1 MPASSLSPPA
11 DTAPVSGLDLA
22 LVRGQLL
29 ARRALEIA
37 AAGGHN
43 LLLVGPPGSGKTLL
57 ARCLPGILPA
67 LRPDEALEASA
78 IHSAAGLLSEG
89 LLASRPFRSPHHTA
103 SQPALVGGGAI
114 PRPGEISLAHNGV
127 LFLDELPEF
136 RRASLEALRQPL
148 EEGHVTLSRARGS
161 LRLPARF
168 QLVAAMNPCPCGA
181 VGGRC
186 SCTATQ
192 ARAYA
197 RRISGPLLDRID
209 LRVEVGA
216 VSYAELTAG
225 RGEPSA
231 AVRARVEQARA
242 RQLEPGGR
250 GRSGSINARLSG
262 EALRRLAVP
271 DARGRALLAGA
282 VDRLSVSARGH
293 DRILRLARTLAD
305 LESKDLD

>member
-1 MPASSLSPPA
+1 
-11 DTAPVSGLDLA
+11 
-22 LVRGQLL
+22 
-29 ARRALEIA
+29 
-37 AAGGHN
+37 
-43 LLLVGPPGSGKTLL
+43 
-57 ARCLPGILPA
+57 
-67 LRPDEALEASA
+67 
-78 IHSAAGLLSEG
+78 
-89 LLASRPFRSPHHTA
+89 
-103 SQPALVGGGAI
+103 VGGGAL

-136 RRASLEALRQPL
+136 RRSSLEALRQPL

-181 VGGRC
+181 VGGQC
-186 SCTATQ
+186 SCSAMQ
-192 ARAYA
+192 ARAYT

-225 RGEPSA
+225 QGEPSA
-231 AVRARVEQARA
+231 MVRERVDQARA
-242 RQLEPGGR
+242 RQLGR
-250 GRSGSINARLSG
+250 TDERGAVINARLGG
-262 EALRRLAVP
+262 EALRRFAVP
-271 DARGRALLAGA
+271 DAQGRALLAGA

-305 LESKDLD
+305 LESKERIEGHHVAEALQFRGCWSAQGGSTVTVTGLE